1 MKRES
6 LIIFYDVGSL
16 RRYLGLAVV
25 RQTLDVR
32 KFRSVS
38 LIYAQKPRNSS
49 LQGDPPGVQR
59 WEPNPS
65 ATSELGAKPASTAP
79 RQQVKSGAKVLQNFT
94 RSRWIFTHASS
105 CVDHSCVDHL
115 SVDHC
120 AGDLMSRWL
129 IFIRSS

>member
-59 WEPNPS
+59 WEPNPRCNIRTWRKTS
-65 ATSELGAKPASTAP
+65 INRAPATGQEWGES
-79 RQQVKSGAKVLQNFT
+79 FT
-94 RSRWIFTHASS
+94 NLYSLT
-105 CVDHSCVDHL
+105 VDL
-115 SVDHC
+115 
-120 AGDLMSRWL
+120 
-129 IFIRSS
+129 